1 MQANLRKLGALIAKD
16 IADLVKNPT
25 MVACVVVPVAFAVF
39 YRFVMGDM
47 AIGGPLRS
55 SVGADLEPTAAT
67 VLQYIVLNMALCTG
81 IGMGAS
87 TSLIYG
93 LAEEKEKRTL
103 RTLML
108 ANVSAEQIMLAKGIV
123 ALGLTAVTEV
133 LCFAVSGASWSL
145 FGWFMLCGIVGAV
158 PIILLS
164 LVVGLAS
171 RDQMTAGMY
180 SVPILLVA
188 MAPMAGNF
196 SESIRN
202 VVRFA
207 PMGGVDEVLR
217 VAISG
222 TVAPDALA
230 VPLLVT
236 AAWIVAAALAFKLL
250 YRRLLRDN

>member
-16 IADLVKNPT
+16 AVDLAKNPT
-25 MVACVVVPVAFAVF
+25 MVLCVVLPVGFSVF
-39 YRFVMGDM
+39 YRFFMGDM
-47 AIGGPLRS
+47 GLGGPLRS
-55 SVGADLEPTAAT
+55 GVGSDLEPTVAT
-67 VLQYIVLNMALCTG
+67 LLQYIVLNMALCMC
-81 IGMGAS
+81 IGMGAA

-93 LAEEKEKRTL
+93 LAEEKEKHTL

-108 ANVSAEQIMLAKGIV
+108 ANVTAEQIMLAKGIV
-123 ALGLTAVTEV
+123 ALGLTVVAEV
-133 LCFAVSGASWSL
+133 LCFVVSGASWSL

-180 SVPILLVA
+180 SVPILVIAL
-188 MAPMAGNF
+188 APMFGNF
-196 SESIRN
+196 SESVRN

-207 PMGGVDEVLR
+207 PTGGVDELLR
-217 VAISG
+217 MAISG
-222 TVAPDALA
+222 TVAPSEL
-230 VPLLVT
+230 VMPLLVT
-236 AAWIVAAALAFKLL
+236 AAWIVVAAVAFKLL